1 MFKPRAPLSPDSP
14 NPDHGGV
21 RLERIGTYNDKNDQR
36 TFQDTLETIHSVT
49 THDGS
54 SV

>member
-1 MFKPRAPLSPDSP
+1 MFKPRARGEPDSP
-14 NPDHGGV
+14 NSDHGGV
-21 RLERIGTYNDKNDQR
+21 RLERIGTYNDKNGQR
-36 TFQDTLETIHSVT
+36 TFQDTLGTIHSVT